1 MSASSEWPLRPAQA
15 TDAAAIAALL
25 SAEGY
30 PAGPGDI
37 LERLE
42 RWNDGRSAV
51 LVATA
56 REEVVGFVAV
66 HVMPRFEHGDWIA
79 RVLALVVDEGARERG
94 VGREL
99 MEAAE
104 RHALES
110 GCAFIEVT
118 AGRHRPGALQLYES
132 VGYEQGVA
140 VYLRRRL

>member
-1 MSASSEWPLRPAQA
+1 MSASPEWPLRPAQA
-15 TDAAAIAALL
+15 TDAAALAALL
-25 SAEGY
+25 TAEGY

-42 RWNDGRSAV
+42 RWHDGRSAV

-79 RVLALVVDEGARERG
+79 RVLALVVDEGVRERG
-94 VGREL
+94 VGSEL
-99 MEAAE
+99 MKAAE
-104 RHALES
+104 RHALER

-132 VGYEQGVA
+132 VGYEPGVA

>member
-1 MSASSEWPLRPAQA
+1 MSASPEWPLRPAQA

-25 SAEGY
+25 TAEGY

-42 RWNDGRSAV
+42 RWDDGRSAV

-56 REEVVGFVAV
+56 RGEVVGFVAV

-79 RVLALVVDEGARERG
+79 RVLALVVDEGVRERG
-94 VGREL
+94 VGSEL
-99 MEAAE
+99 MKAAE
-104 RHALES
+104 RHALER

-132 VGYEQGVA
+132 VGYEPGVA

>member
-1 MSASSEWPLRPAQA
+1 MSASPEWPLRPAQA
-15 TDAAAIAALL
+15 TDAAALAALL
-25 SAEGY
+25 TAEGY

-42 RWNDGRSAV
+42 RWDDGRSAV

-79 RVLALVVDEGARERG
+79 RVLALVVDEGVRERG
-94 VGREL
+94 VGSEL
-99 MEAAE
+99 MKAAE
-104 RHALES
+104 RHALER

-132 VGYEQGVA
+132 VGYEPGVA

>member
-1 MSASSEWPLRPAQA
+1 MTVPGEWLLRAA
-15 TDAAAIAALL
+15 TRDDAPAIAALFT
-25 SAEGY
+25 AEGY
-30 PAGPGDI
+30 PAGPSDI
-37 LERLE
+37 VERLDNWE
-42 RWNDGRSAV
+42 DGRSAV

-56 REEVVGFVAV
+56 RGEVVGFVAV

-79 RVLALVVDEGARERG
+79 RVLALVVDEGVRERG
-94 VGREL
+94 VGHEL
-99 MEAAE
+99 MMAAE
-104 RHALES
+104 EHARRQ

>member
-1 MSASSEWPLRPAQA
+1 MSASPEWPLRPAQA
-15 TDAAAIAALL
+15 TDAAALAALL
-25 SAEGY
+25 TAEGY

-42 RWNDGRSAV
+42 RWDDGRSAV

-79 RVLALVVDEGARERG
+79 RVLALVVDEGVRERG
-94 VGREL
+94 VGSEL
-99 MEAAE
+99 MKAAE
-104 RHALES
+104 SHALER

-132 VGYEQGVA
+132 VGYEPGVA